1 MSTQT
6 GQHKPRWRFYRTD
19 SGHEPVREFL
29 DSLSQED
36 AGEIAVVMKGIA
48 TEGLVAARHVRGDLY
63 EVRATGATQIF
74 RILFATE
81 GHFNQVLLALEGF
94 SKKTSKTPPHEI
106 ELALRRLADWRG
118 RGQ

>member
-1 MSTQT
+1 MPSQP
-6 GQHKPRWRFYRTD
+6 GQHKRRWRFYRTA

-36 AGEIAVVMKGIA
+36 ASEIAVVMKEIVV
-48 TEGLVAARHVRGDLY
+48 EGLIAARHVRSEIY
-63 EVRATGATQIF
+63 EARATGSTQIF

-106 ELALRRLADWRG
+106 ELALRRLADWRS